1 MHDGVCLFLDPGH
14 TPPLPTPA
22 LATLESDDATE
33 RQLQRRIRDG
43 DEEAFDIVFRAHYA
57 SLVRMAELIVR
68 DRAVGEEIAQEVMLE
83 LWRRRES
90 LELEQN
96 FRAYLLRA
104 TRNRALNHVRHE
116 RIVLREQTL
125 AASESRTAAAPDA
138 EMLGGELEQA
148 IAESLAALPENWR
161 EVFEMSR
168 KQGLRYAEI
177 ADLLD
182 ISVKTVE
189 KRMGQAL
196 AQLRKDLA
204 PWVDTESGKN
214 TL

>member
-1 MHDGVCLFLDPGH
+1 MD
-14 TPPLPTPA
+14 
-22 LATLESDDATE
+22 SDDATE
-33 RQLQRRIRDG
+33 RQLQRRLRDG
-43 DEEAFDIVFRAHYA
+43 DEGAFDTVFRGHYA
-57 SLVRMAELIVR
+57 SLVRMAESIVR

-90 LELEQN
+90 LEVEQN

-125 AASESRTAAAPDA
+125 GASELRVAPAPDTD
-138 EMLGGELEQA
+138 MLGGELEHA
-148 IAESLAALPENWR
+148 IAKSLAALPQNCR

-168 KQGLRYAEI
+168 TQGLRYAEI

-189 KRMGQAL
+189 KRMGLAL
-196 AQLRKDLA
+196 AELRKDLA
-204 PWVDTESGKN
+204 PWLTAERRKTRS
-214 TL
+214 